1 MKKNLMTLAA
11 VLLAAMI
18 TTTVFTACGSDDDD
32 DTQYLV
38 SYTAD
43 GNLTSSSTS
52 LDMDALLIIPGFNS
66 AISSALGGSTYV
78 TSSNT
83 TEKDAAVK
91 RACDAYYSTAKAS
104 YNATGQV
111 TITKTILKTGDSS
124 YNQTSTLATYTFE

>member
-1 MKKNLMTLAA
+1 
-11 VLLAAMI
+11 
-18 TTTVFTACGSDDDD
+18 
-32 DTQYLV
+32 
-38 SYTAD
+38 
-43 GNLTSSSTS
+43 
-52 LDMDALLIIPGFNS
+52 MDALLIIPGFNS